1 MSKFIKNLRGKSFNK
16 IREKLTDVKPSSN
29 VVIKANSKIKYKK
42 EVTPQSFQYVI
53 DTMEQVSPATEAKE
67 NEVYVSFPDEIY
79 YATEMVDET
88 YLAPYNYSVD
98 YDYDYQYD
106 NYEEYTSYYITD
118 PSNGNVKELQEGDP
132 AYYYNPSEVHYS
144 GSKSI
149 SGTRWTEG
157 QEVPYSDMVDYEG
170 EVDIEDG
177 GFYTDDHGITSYNVS
192 EDYSFEVDYEY
203 PYNREETYEYDGQEY
218 TRVITGFKP
227 AKFYVSGSI
236 SRGDSLGYGRHKY
249 SPSSRLDQRYKGKA
263 TRQSIGHQQKTENR
277 QYTRVVPGGRKKF

>member
-67 NEVYVSFPDEIY
+67 NDVYVNFPDEIY

-106 NYEEYTSYYITD
+106 NYEEYTQYYITD
-118 PSNGNVKELQEGDP
+118 PVSGSEKVFDGDP
-132 AYYYNPSEVHYS
+132 SDYFYNPAEDIAYGGTHNLTGEFYNTD
-144 GSKSI
+144 I
-149 SGTRWTEG
+149 SYNIDVNYAGTLNVEG
-157 QEVPYSDMVDYEG
+157 
-170 EVDIEDG
+170 G
-177 GFYTDDHGITSYNVS
+177 GFYAEDSADKWYDTSVEYNY
-192 EDYSFEVDYEY
+192 EHEYSSTYYE
-203 PYNREETYEYDGQEY
+203 EETYEYNGVEY
-218 TRVITGFKP
+218 TREVPKYRQGILRKSGTYYRSDRITVNR
-227 AKFYVSGSI
+227 YLYSSY
-236 SRGDSLGYGRHKY
+236 SRSK
-249 SPSSRLDQRYKGKA
+249 QRYLGKA
-263 TRQSIGHQQKTENR
+263 IKHSIGHKQKTENR